1 MSNSN
6 RMIREFI
13 AEMITEAAVMNG
25 LRRILGYYF
34 PAFASQL
41 SPVLGTLCPQLVGWF
56 LCGFSVCF

>member
-34 PAFASQL
+34 PAFTSQL
-41 SPVLGTLCPQLVGWF
+41 SPSLGALCLRLVGW
-56 LCGFSVCF
+56 LLDGFSVCF

>member
-13 AEMITEAAVMNG
+13 AEMITEAGVMNR

-34 PAFASQL
+34 PAFTSQL
-41 SPVLGTLCPQLVGWF
+41 SPSLGTLCL
-56 LCGFSVCF
+56 

>member
-13 AEMITEAAVMNG
+13 AEMITEARVMNG

-34 PAFASQL
+34 PAFTSQL
-41 SPVLGTLCPQLVGWF
+41 SLSLGTLCL
-56 LCGFSVCF
+56 